1 MYIPILKVDVLNI
14 FFVCVPLFYN
24 ITSTYHAVIY
34 SELPVRRG
42 HIVYLK
48 FSNQGDLKYGTSFAK
63 KCSSIKTEFKI
74 KGK

>member
-1 MYIPILKVDVLNI
+1 M
-14 FFVCVPLFYN
+14 FFVWVPLFYN
-24 ITSTYHAVIY
+24 IASTYHAVIY

-63 KCSSIKTEFKI
+63 KCSTIKSEFEI
-74 KGK
+74 MGK